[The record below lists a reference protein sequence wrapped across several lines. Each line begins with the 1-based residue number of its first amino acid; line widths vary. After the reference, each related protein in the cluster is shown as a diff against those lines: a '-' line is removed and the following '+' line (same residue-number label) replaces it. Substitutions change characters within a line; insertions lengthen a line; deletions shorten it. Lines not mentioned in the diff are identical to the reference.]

1 MLNDFLPSTIGV
13 SSITA
18 LQVIP
23 NIAPDRITTGIS
35 LLVGLCTI
43 ISQIIVL
50 LKKKHETK
58 I

>member
-1 MLNDFLPSTIGV
+1 MHKIDWLPTFIGGGSV
-13 SSITA
+13 TA
-18 LQVIP
+18 LQVLPSIT
-23 NIAPDRITTGIS
+23 PDKITTGIS

-58 I
+58 

>member
-1 MLNDFLPSTIGV
+1 MLNDYLPSTIGV
-13 SSITA
+13 SAVTA
-18 LQVIP
+18 LQVLP
-23 NIAPDRITTGIS
+23 NITPDKVTTGIS

-58 I
+58 